1 MSIKQ
6 ASFFESV
13 QRNFDKAAVHINHP
27 KGLLDQI
34 KTCNA
39 VYQMQ
44 FPVKIGN
51 SYQVI
56 EAYRVQHSH
65 HRLPTKGGIR
75 FSHMVNQ
82 DEVMALAALMTYKC
96 AIVDV
101 PFGGAKGGVKISPR
115 SYRPEELERIT
126 RRYTVELLRKNFI
139 GPSVD
144 VPAPD
149 YGTGEREMAWILDT
163 YATFK
168 GGEIDAVGCVT
179 GKPVAQNGI
188 SGRTEATGRGV
199 YYGLRE
205 LCNDAKI
212 MKSIGLTPGIAGKT
226 AVIQGLGN
234 VGSYTGTIAQEEGD
248 MVVVGVSEME
258 GTIYNPKGINVK
270 DLIEFR
276 KKTGSIIGFPGS
288 KELKGKQDWIKI
300 ECDIL
305 IPAAL
310 ESTINAEN
318 ASMVKAKIIGEAAN
332 GPVTADA
339 EAILLEKGV
348 IIVPDMFLN
357 AGGVT
362 VSYFEWLKNLSHIRF
377 GRMDKRFNQ
386 NTYGNIMSSVEK
398 LTGKSMSVQEKNMIT
413 RGADEIDLVRS
424 GLEETMVNSF
434 NQIIEVYNKKKRVHD
449 LRTAAF
455 ICALDK
461 VAADYLTLGV
471 FP

>member
-1 MSIKQ
+1 
-6 ASFFESV
+6 
-13 QRNFDKAAVHINHP
+13 
-27 KGLLDQI
+27 
-34 KTCNA
+34 
-39 VYQMQ
+39 
-44 FPVKIGN
+44 
-51 SYQVI
+51 
-56 EAYRVQHSH
+56 
-65 HRLPTKGGIR
+65 
-75 FSHMVNQ
+75 
-82 DEVMALAALMTYKC
+82 MTYKC

-386 NTYGNIMSSVEK
+386 IPFGK
-398 LTGKSMSVQEKNMIT
+398 LWLTV
-413 RGADEIDLVRS
+413 
-424 GLEETMVNSF
+424 
-434 NQIIEVYNKKKRVHD
+434 KK
-449 LRTAAF
+449 
-455 ICALDK
+455 
-461 VAADYLTLGV
+461 
-471 FP
+471 

>member
-115 SYRPEELERIT
+115 SYKPEELERIT

-398 LTGKSMSVQEKNMIT
+398 LTGKSMSTQEKNMIT